1 MPHTETKLVAKIHIV
16 GSLHSVNPRL
26 FGLGGVGFVSGR
38 RFKIDA
44 VTLGWL
50 RVANS
55 FNPDF
60 IDTAP
65 LYGEGRSEGLIGRT
79 TGRHVKIITKVGV
92 PFKGMIQPRSFQ
104 KYEPNPQTVVNGVQL
119 WEDLFPPTDLV
130 LYLRESLNR
139 LRRPQVFAFILH
151 AISPELQLPRYIDA
165 LRKIKRDGLAE
176 NIGFSQDGP
185 VTHDAVWADLVELNY
200 SQVPSTTYRQ
210 TSKRIYV
217 VNQLMRDTE
226 GDLKVAMHALL
237 ALPTNFWPVLGTSS
251 LGRLRQFLNYRCS

>member
-1 MPHTETKLVAKIHIV
+1 MSKLSSS
-16 GSLHSVNPRL
+16 GQRL

-38 RFKIDA
+38 RFNLDA
-44 VTLGWL
+44 VARVWL
-50 RVANS
+50 RVANR

-65 LYGEGRSEGLIGRT
+65 LYGAGRSERLIGRT
-79 TGRHVKIITKVGV
+79 MSHQIKVITKVGV
-92 PFKGMIQPRSFQ
+92 PVEGMIQPRSFQ
-104 KYEPNPQTVVNGVQL
+104 KYKSTTQTDLNRVQL
-119 WEDLFPPTDLV
+119 WEELFPPTDLN

-151 AISPELQLPRYIDA
+151 AILPELQLPRYIDA

-185 VTHDAVWADLVELNY
+185 VTHDTDWADLVELNL
-200 SQVPSTTYRQ
+200 SQLPLTTCRQ

-226 GDLKVAMHALL
+226 GDLKMAMHTLL
-237 ALPTNFWPVLGTSS
+237 ALPENFWPVLGTSR
-251 LGRLRQFLNYRCS
+251 LRRLRQFLNYRRL